1 MSKVDNILL
10 DFSAKKI
17 QKFFIFIN
25 IIKKHKIF
33 LNNFSKA
40 QINLK
45 ESIIRQKEIDQKD
58 KSEDN
63 IDIDIVD
70 FSKFSKLIR
79 QKEVIQS
86 TKDLIN
92 SFNLS
97 KKSSIENQN
106 TNISLEPKVLLTSF
120 LILFFQND
128 LVGDPKNR
136 NQVDNSLIDW
146 VNLFTEKIANFNE
159 KNSNISNK
167 INETILL
174 FENFQIVFDQW
185 KNYDKNRLIESII
198 VSYNNR
204 CEHIEMIKNNEIPND
219 FKPQAEE
226 NKNTIF
232 KNLDNESKNEM
243 LKTLEEQKNDLL
255 KQIKLTDPSIDI
267 EYIKENSSLII
278 QKMNESFE
286 KINNEVSKTMKKAY
300 YDMLCE
306 EINSGNMLPIFELM
320 KEINNR
326 LLILIPQKI
335 KNSFE
340 QKFDQNKIINLLT
353 DYVWS
358 QELIDQL
365 DLFIDTIFMVG
376 APADDE
382 EMKNWK
388 NYIMSLTKDNFSNN
402 LPLILL
408 ETQEKIDRVFS
419 LINQLNKT

>member
-33 LNNFSKA
+33 LNIFSNA

-45 ESIIRQKEIDQKD
+45 ESIIMQKEIDLKD

-70 FSKFSKLIR
+70 FGKFSKLIR

-128 LVGDPKNR
+128 LVGDQKNR

-146 VNLFTEKIANFNE
+146 VYLFTEKIANFNE
-159 KNSNISNK
+159 KNSNINNK

-219 FKPQAEE
+219 FKPQVEE

-232 KNLDNESKNEM
+232 KNLDKESKNEM

-255 KQIKLTDPSIDI
+255 NQIKLTDPSIDI

-300 YDMLCE
+300 YDMLCD

-408 ETQEKIDRVFS
+408 ETQEKIDRVFN